1 MKKPTPLDPARDGD
15 ARRSGRSPRRASTG
29 RVSQELDALITK
41 CLDEGM
47 EFVDVETGQ
56 TVTSNEEL
64 ERISRTGSEKDGSE

>member
-1 MKKPTPLDPARDGD
+1 MKKPTPHDPARDED
-15 ARRSGRSPRRASTG
+15 ARRSGRAPSRAPTG
-29 RVSQELDALITK
+29 RVSQELDALLTK

-64 ERISRTGSEKDGSE
+64 ERISRTGSDKDGSE